1 MNIELF
7 KVTLKRDGTG
17 VEINLNEDV
26 LVAYG
31 LTVEDIQENF
41 DNTNLCKG
49 IQDYLAMFKDIRE
62 DID

>member
-17 VEINLNEDV
+17 AEINLNEDV

-31 LTVEDIQENF
+31 LT
-41 DNTNLCKG
+41 
-49 IQDYLAMFKDIRE
+49 E